1 MDWDLGRWYCRWS
14 KLASRCWV
22 QSMWSSYWE
31 CIYQSANDQIT
42 RDCENSARW
51 MLTWSRK
58 DSGKIHRVKGSLEYR
73 YNQSIRPYHQK
84 QRSRKATLTNPV
96 ADLWVFFLVQS
107 RNRHQGWLSWV
118 SEEASGTW
126 TYSADKEKSHLRDF
140 PAVHRLVVILS
151 MEGSKH
157 RNLHQVAPPNLGYKR
172 LRYRTLQEMTCLDW
186 LTMACGYTRNL
197 QYVSSVSRWIFS
209 MSKQIAHFLVNP
221 ARV

>member
-96 ADLWVFFLVQS
+96 ADLWVFFFWFKAEIDIRVGSVGFQKRHRGLELTPQI
-107 RNRHQGWLSWV
+107 RKNRIWEIFQPF
-118 SEEASGTW
+118 T
-126 TYSADKEKSHLRDF
+126 
-140 PAVHRLVVILS
+140 
-151 MEGSKH
+151 
-157 RNLHQVAPPNLGYKR
+157 
-172 LRYRTLQEMTCLDW
+172 DW
-186 LTMACGYTRNL
+186 LLSLAWR
-197 QYVSSVSRWIFS
+197 
-209 MSKQIAHFLVNP
+209 
-221 ARV
+221 ARSTEISTKLPHQT